1 MLHMRLLPM
10 DLNADLHA
18 HSTVSDGTMEP
29 AALVERAKAQG
40 VELFSLTDHDE
51 VGGLAAARAAAER
64 ADLPFVAG
72 VEVSVTFAHHT
83 VHILGLGIDET
94 SSSLHAGLSSVR
106 SGRMQRAQEMSDG
119 LARVGIDGALE
130 GALKY
135 AGNLEL
141 VSRTH
146 FARYIVERGFASE
159 TREVFGRYLT
169 EGKPGY
175 VPHRWASLRDAVGW
189 IVGAGGVPTIAH
201 PGRYKLTP
209 TEQWALF
216 SEFREAGGIA
226 LEVATSAHT
235 REQVK
240 RFATHAVEFGF
251 EGSRGSDFH
260 GPNESHAELGQ
271 VHAVPDGITPVW
283 HRFV

>member
-1 MLHMRLLPM
+1 MRLLPM

-18 HSTVSDGTMEP
+18 HSTVSDGTMDP

-40 VELFSLTDHDE
+40 VELFALTDHDE
-51 VGGLAAARAAAER
+51 VGGLAAARTAADR
-64 ADLPFVAG
+64 LGLPFVAG
-72 VEVSVTFAHHT
+72 VEVSVTFANHT
-83 VHILGLGIDET
+83 VHILGLGVDE
-94 SSSLHAGLSSVR
+94 SSERLCDGLASVR
-106 SGRMQRAQEMSDG
+106 AGRMQRAQEMADG
-119 LARVGIDGALE
+119 LARAGIDGALE

-135 AGNLEL
+135 AGNLDL

-146 FARYIVERGFASE
+146 FARYIVERGFALE

-175 VPHRWASLRDAVGW
+175 VPHKWAGLRDAIGW
-189 IVGAGGVPTIAH
+189 ITAAGGVPTIAH

-216 SEFREAGGIA
+216 SEFREAGGVA

-235 REQVK
+235 REQVR
-240 RFATHAVEFGF
+240 RFTEHALEFGF

-260 GPNESHAELGQ
+260 GPKESHAELGQ
-271 VHAVPDGITPVW
+271 VHAVPDGLTPVW

>member
-1 MLHMRLLPM
+1 M

-18 HSTVSDGTMEP
+18 HSTVSDGTMDP
-29 AALVERAKAQG
+29 AALVERAKARG
-40 VELFSLTDHDE
+40 VELFALTDHDE
-51 VGGLAAARAAAER
+51 VGGIAAARVAAER
-64 ADLPFVAG
+64 LDLPFVAG
-72 VEVSVTFAHHT
+72 VEVSVTFARHT
-83 VHILGLGIDET
+83 VHILGLGIDER
-94 SSSLHAGLSSVR
+94 SQALHAGLTSVR
-106 SGRMQRAQEMSDG
+106 AGRMQRAQEMADG
-119 LARVGIDGALE
+119 LARVGIDGALD

-135 AGNLEL
+135 AGNLDL

-159 TREVFGRYLT
+159 TREVFGKYLT
-169 EGKPGY
+169 EGRPGY
-175 VPHRWASLRDAVGW
+175 VPHNWASLRDAVGW
-189 IVGAGGVPTIAH
+189 ITAAGGVPIIAH

-216 SEFREAGGIA
+216 SGFREAGGIG

-235 REQVK
+235 RDQVK
-240 RFATHAVEFGF
+240 RFAEYALEFGF

-271 VHAVPDGITPVW
+271 VHVVPDGLTPVW
-283 HRFV
+283 RRFV

>member
-1 MLHMRLLPM
+1 M

-18 HSTVSDGTMEP
+18 HSTVSDGTMDP
-29 AALVERAKAQG
+29 AALVERAKARG
-40 VELFSLTDHDE
+40 VELFALTDHDE
-51 VGGLAAARAAAER
+51 VGGIAAARAAAER
-64 ADLPFVAG
+64 LDLPFVAG
-72 VEVSVTFAHHT
+72 VEVSVTFARHT
-83 VHILGLGIDET
+83 VHILGLGIDE
-94 SSSLHAGLSSVR
+94 SSQALHAGLTSVR
-106 SGRMQRAQEMSDG
+106 AGRMQRAQEMADG
-119 LARVGIDGALE
+119 LARVGIDGALD

-135 AGNLEL
+135 AGNLDL

-159 TREVFGRYLT
+159 TREVFGKYLT
-169 EGKPGY
+169 EGRPGY
-175 VPHRWASLRDAVGW
+175 VPHNWASLRDAVGW
-189 IVGAGGVPTIAH
+189 ITAAGGVPIIAH

-216 SEFREAGGIA
+216 SGFREAGGIG

-235 REQVK
+235 RDQVK
-240 RFATHAVEFGF
+240 RFAEYALEFGF

-271 VHAVPDGITPVW
+271 VHVVPDGLTPVW
-283 HRFV
+283 RRFV